1 MVRLKVAVSVVCA
14 LSELLYLIANH
25 FVHILTHTDSP
36 FKRMNITG
44 RGNYCTIY
52 DPRSIQ
58 IVSRLKQT
66 VIEYRDDNTENNQRT
81 KEQCNRHN
89 HRIEAIE

>member
-1 MVRLKVAVSVVCA
+1 MVRLKVAYPSWM

-25 FVHILTHTDSP
+25 FVLILTHTDSP

-52 DPRSIQ
+52 DLRSIE
-58 IVSRLKQT
+58 IVSRLSDL
-66 VIEYRDDNTENNQRT
+66 VDDNAENCQRT
-81 KEQCNRHN
+81 KDRFNRHN